1 MIRRANKEDIKFIM
15 PIYEAAKK
23 KRLYNIYWGVK
34 TSIDIFFE
42 KTQKKLHLHTFYPIL
57 KLTTTKT

>member
-1 MIRRANKEDIKFIM
+1 MVLIM
-15 PIYEAAKK
+15 LMVI